1 MEYLKTKD
9 EYKEEEK
16 DRSEKLAKELESM
29 SDKDMDKMR
38 WIMQGIKIARSAW
51 GVRWYV
57 MKREDLI
64 SLLNFRKKFTI
75 REWFEINSIIENRVK
90 EKADKLVLD
99 DFDIDVIL
107 ERIEK
112 SPWLKN

>member
-1 MEYLKTKD
+1 
-9 EYKEEEK
+9 
-16 DRSEKLAKELESM
+16 
-29 SDKDMDKMR
+29 
-38 WIMQGIKIARSAW
+38 
-51 GVRWYV
+51 
-57 MKREDLI
+57 MKREDVI
-64 SLLNFRKKFTI
+64 DFLNFRKKFSKLQ
-75 REWFEINSIIENRVK
+75 WFEINKIVADREN